1 MQIKTTKAIE
11 LAGSSRELAEL
22 LGVTQS
28 AVSQWG
34 EELPKARVWQLMTL
48 RPSWCTQPELSPT
61 PAQGEAQPTTEGQ
74 GA

>member
-11 LAGSSRELAEL
+11 LAGSAKELAAL

-34 EELPKARVWQLMTL
+34 EDLPKARVWQLMTL
-48 RPSWCTQPELSPT
+48 RPAWFEQEKLK
-61 PAQGEAQPTTEGQ
+61 AEA
-74 GA
+74 